1 MAAATVCALLGMECV
16 VYMGSTDV
24 RRQHVNVERMKM
36 LGAEVVPVTSGNMTL
51 KDATNEAIRD
61 WCCHPS
67 DTHYIIGSALGQH
80 PYPDMVA
87 RLQSVISEEIKA
99 QLLEHEGRE
108 YPDWL
113 VVCVGGG
120 SNASGTVYHYL
131 DDSRVKIV
139 LAEAGGKGVDSG
151 MTAATIYMVSSASVT
166 GGRKDFAG
174 DRLEYFR
181 RIAGMGLRNPRMI
194 GFRISS
200 QRTWQA
206 AAENASGG
214 IVGSLFVQ
222 LLEEA
227 SGDADKAVRRL
238 KTLLYGPSA
247 FPDGYML

>member
-16 VYMGSTDV
+16 VYMGSTDI

-36 LGAEVVPVTSGNMTL
+36 LGP
-51 KDATNEAIRD
+51 
-61 WCCHPS
+61 
-67 DTHYIIGSALGQH
+67 H

-113 VVCVGGG
+113 VACVGGG

-194 GFRISS
+194 GFGISS

-214 IVGSLFVQ
+214 IVGR
-222 LLEEA
+222 
-227 SGDADKAVRRL
+227 G
-238 KTLLYGPSA
+238 
-247 FPDGYML
+247 